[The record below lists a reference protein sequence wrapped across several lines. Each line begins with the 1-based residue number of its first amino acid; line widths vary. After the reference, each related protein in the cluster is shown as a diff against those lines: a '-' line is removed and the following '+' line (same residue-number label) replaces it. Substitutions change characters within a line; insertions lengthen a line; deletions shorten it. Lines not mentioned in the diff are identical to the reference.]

1 MKSILL
7 KPYKEVTTEAVLLD
21 LEADAKK
28 HVGLWVDMNNN
39 QERKYVKDKAAL
51 GKSLLKKLDRS
62 RIDQKTAHGVM
73 LDTEADTL
81 ALRIKDIISP
91 YTILIDLH
99 ADEQKEIRDKTK
111 AREEAKNTAFEKERD
126 HDYAL
131 LMNDRAMLEKKEAEE
146 AKFIYESNLKKEAAA
161 KAVLEASEKIAQAK
175 RCEAAEDARRLAN
188 TKHVRSVN
196 AEALDSLCLI
206 EGVSIE
212 LGKEIVKA
220 IARNQIKNI
229 SIKY

>member
-1 MKSILL
+1 MKNILL
-7 KPYKEVTTEAVLLD
+7 EPYKEVTTEAVLLD

-28 HVGLWVDMNNN
+28 HIGLWVDMNNS

-62 RIDQKTAHGVM
+62 RIDQKAAHGIM

-99 ADEQKEIRDKTK
+99 ADEQKEIRDKAK

-126 HDYAL
+126 HEFAL
-131 LMNDRAMLEKKEAEE
+131 LMDDRVMSEKKEAEE
-146 AKFIYESNLKKEAAA
+146 ARFVYESNLKKEAAA
-161 KAVLEASEKIAQAK
+161 KAVLEASEKIAHAK
-175 RCEAAEDARRLAN
+175 KVEAAEDAKRLAN
-188 TKHVRSVN
+188 TEHVRSVN
-196 AEALDSLCLI
+196 AGALDSLCLI

-212 LGKEIVKA
+212 IGKEIVKA
-220 IARNQIKNI
+220 IARNQIKDV